1 MGKGGVYP
9 FFDSFPFA
17 TLKCLEK
24 EDVDKMISHFVTAPF
39 CNQLFVFSM
48 GYNCFLRFYK

>member
-1 MGKGGVYP
+1 VYP